1 MRFFLAALTLAAGLA
16 PAFADAR
23 IDRGRKLADVN
34 CAACHALDKA
44 GDSPNAK
51 APPFRDISKKYPV
64 KDLEEALAE
73 GIMVGHT
80 PDMPQW
86 RASPPQIEDLLA
98 FLESVQVK

>member
-1 MRFFLAALTLAAGLA
+1 MRLLLAAFLLTSA
-16 PAFADAR
+16 PALADPTVE
-23 IDRGRKLADVN
+23 RGEKLAQVN
-34 CAACHALDKA
+34 CGPCHAIGKQ
-44 GDSPNAK
+44 GDSPNVK

-64 KDLEEALAE
+64 NDLEEALAE

-86 RASPPQIEDLLA
+86 RASPAQIEDLLA

>member
-1 MRFFLAALTLAAGLA
+1 MRAFFVMLTLAFGLA
-16 PAFADAR
+16 PALAAGN
-23 IDRGRKLADVN
+23 IQRGGKLAKLN
-34 CAACHALDKA
+34 CGACHAIGKK

-51 APPFRDISKKYPV
+51 ATPFREISKKYPI

-86 RASPPQIEDLLA
+86 RATPPQIEDLLVY
-98 FLESVQVK
+98 LGSVQTK

>member
-1 MRFFLAALTLAAGLA
+1 MRLLIAALLMMSA
-16 PAFADAR
+16 PALAQPAVE
-23 IDRGRKLADVN
+23 RGEKLAQLN
-34 CAACHALDKA
+34 CGPCHAIGKA

-51 APPFRDISKKYPV
+51 APHFRDLSKKYPV

-86 RASPPQIEDLLA
+86 RATPAQIEDLLA
-98 FLESVQVK
+98 FLESVQAK

>member
-1 MRFFLAALTLAAGLA
+1 MRLLLAALLLTSA
-16 PAFADAR
+16 PALADPAVDRGEKLAR
-23 IDRGRKLADVN
+23 IN
-34 CAACHALDKA
+34 CGPCHAIGA
-44 GDSPNAK
+44 TGDGPNAK

-86 RASPPQIEDLLA
+86 RASPAQIDDLLA
-98 FLESVQVK
+98 FLESVQGR